1 MIGGIIRHCRRPM
14 PGAHSAVTDSD
25 MLYRRKS
32 ACRHLGYYAGRETKS
47 GRTTPDPVAY
57 RTYAGTPLLGPDDQ
71 AKSGG
76 MVRIPKRVPKF
87 SGSAGP
93 WLKAILTI
101 ALASAMLTVGY
112 LPWVTQYIPQVPGSA
127 YDYQL
132 WVLVA
137 TAPFLVIPPAALI
150 YFVVTGRRFVATT
163 VIAFIVM
170 GAVAIAAVLFGVAEE
185 RFGAATVVGI
195 IAFPLLAAVATKAA
209 NIASKKECDPSV
221 YKKFKE
227 SFGAA
232 LDVKNFAELLLWTIA
247 WASAG
252 LGVFLLI
259 KAIEMW

>member
-1 MIGGIIRHCRRPM
+1 
-14 PGAHSAVTDSD
+14 

-32 ACRHLGYYAGRETKS
+32 IRRHLCYYTGRETES
-47 GRTTPDPVAY
+47 GCTTPDMVAH
-57 RTYAGTPLLGPDDQ
+57 RTYAGTPLLVSDDQ

-76 MVRIPKRVPKF
+76 MMRTLERASNF
-87 SGSAGP
+87 GGAARP
-93 WLKAILTI
+93 WLKALLTI

-150 YFVVTGRRFVATT
+150 YFGVTGRRFVATT

-209 NIASKKECDPSV
+209 NIASKKEC
-221 YKKFKE
+221 
-227 SFGAA
+227 
-232 LDVKNFAELLLWTIA
+232 
-247 WASAG
+247 
-252 LGVFLLI
+252 
-259 KAIEMW
+259 